1 MKAFIR
7 RYPLSIAIIL
17 LVTFLSFF
25 KPPKTE
31 MDHVP
36 GIDKLVHT
44 AMYFVMAGL
53 LWWEFFRGKKKTG
66 APMWHAWVGAFL
78 CPLIYGGM
86 VELLQEYC
94 TSHRGGEW
102 LDFAANSAGV
112 ILVAIVVKIITA
124 HNNCQSSKQLGQG
137 K

>member
-1 MKAFIR
+1 MKGFIL

-25 KPPKTE
+25 KPPST
-31 MDHVP
+31 DLDNVP

-44 AMYFVMAGL
+44 GMYFVMASL
-53 LWWEFFRGKKKTG
+53 LWWEFYKGQKNTH
-66 APMWHAWVGAFL
+66 APIWHAWVGAFL
-78 CPLIYGGM
+78 CPLLYGGI

-94 TSHRGGEW
+94 TEHRGGEW

-112 ILVAIVVKIITA
+112 IIAAVVGYYFLPKML
-124 HNNCQSSKQLGQG
+124 K
-137 K
+137 

>member
-1 MKAFIR
+1 MKGFIL

-25 KPPKTE
+25 KPPST
-31 MDHVP
+31 DFDDVP

-44 AMYFVMAGL
+44 GMYFVMASF
-53 LWWEFFRGKKKTG
+53 LWWEFYKGQKNTH
-66 APMWHAWVGAFL
+66 APIWHAWVGAFF
-78 CPLIYGGM
+78 CPLLYGGI

-94 TSHRGGEW
+94 TEHRGGEW

-112 ILVAIVVKIITA
+112 IIAAVVGYYFLPKML
-124 HNNCQSSKQLGQG
+124 K
-137 K
+137 

>member
-1 MKAFIR
+1 MKGFIL

-25 KPPKTE
+25 KPPST
-31 MDHVP
+31 DFDDVP

-44 AMYFVMAGL
+44 GMYFVMASF
-53 LWWEFFRGKKKTG
+53 LWWEFYKGQKNTH
-66 APMWHAWVGAFL
+66 APIWHAWVGAFL
-78 CPLIYGGM
+78 CPLLYGGI

-94 TSHRGGEW
+94 TKHRGGEW

-112 ILVAIVVKIITA
+112 IIAAVVGYYFLPKML
-124 HNNCQSSKQLGQG
+124 K
-137 K
+137 

>member
-1 MKAFIR
+1 MKGFIL

-25 KPPKTE
+25 KPPST
-31 MDHVP
+31 DLDNVP

-44 AMYFVMAGL
+44 GMYFVMASF
-53 LWWEFFRGKKKTG
+53 LWWEFYKGQKNTH
-66 APMWHAWVGAFL
+66 APIWHACVGAFL
-78 CPLIYGGM
+78 CPLLYGGI

-94 TSHRGGEW
+94 TEHRGGEW

-112 ILVAIVVKIITA
+112 IIAAVVGYYFLPKML
-124 HNNCQSSKQLGQG
+124 K
-137 K
+137 

>member
-1 MKAFIR
+1 MKGFIL

-25 KPPKTE
+25 KPPST
-31 MDHVP
+31 DLDNVP

-44 AMYFVMAGL
+44 GMYFVMASF
-53 LWWEFFRGKKKTG
+53 LWWEFYKGQKNTH
-66 APMWHAWVGAFL
+66 APIWHAWVGAFL
-78 CPLIYGGM
+78 CPLLYGGI

-94 TSHRGGEW
+94 TEHRGGEW

-112 ILVAIVVKIITA
+112 IIAAVVGYYFLPKML
-124 HNNCQSSKQLGQG
+124 K
-137 K
+137 

>member
-1 MKAFIR
+1 MKGFIL

-25 KPPKTE
+25 KPPST
-31 MDHVP
+31 DLDNVP

-44 AMYFVMAGL
+44 GMYFVMASF
-53 LWWEFFRGKKKTG
+53 LWWEFYKGQKNTH
-66 APMWHAWVGAFL
+66 APIWHAWVGAFL
-78 CPLIYGGM
+78 CPLLYGGI

-94 TSHRGGEW
+94 TKHRGGEW

-112 ILVAIVVKIITA
+112 IIAAVVGYYFLPKML
-124 HNNCQSSKQLGQG
+124 K
-137 K
+137 

>member
-1 MKAFIR
+1 MKGFIL

-25 KPPKTE
+25 KPPST
-31 MDHVP
+31 DFDDVP

-44 AMYFVMAGL
+44 GMYFVMASF
-53 LWWEFFRGKKKTG
+53 LWWEFYKGQKNTH
-66 APMWHAWVGAFL
+66 APIWHAWVGAFL
-78 CPLIYGGM
+78 CPLLYGGI

-94 TSHRGGEW
+94 TEHRGGEW

-112 ILVAIVVKIITA
+112 IIAAVVGYYFLPKML
-124 HNNCQSSKQLGQG
+124 K
-137 K
+137 

>member
-1 MKAFIR
+1 MKGFIL

-25 KPPKTE
+25 KPPST
-31 MDHVP
+31 DLNDVP

-44 AMYFVMAGL
+44 GMYFVMASF
-53 LWWEFFRGKKKTG
+53 LWWEFYKGQKNTH
-66 APMWHAWVGAFL
+66 APIWHAWVGAFL
-78 CPLIYGGM
+78 CPLLYGGI

-94 TSHRGGEW
+94 TEHRGGEW

-112 ILVAIVVKIITA
+112 IIAAVVGYYFLPKML
-124 HNNCQSSKQLGQG
+124 K
-137 K
+137 